1 MGQTERVCPISKTSF
16 HSFFRR
22 ADMRLGETKEG
33 KIMLG
38 TIVNTIAVIIGA
50 FIGILLKKGL
60 PEKMADTLMKGLGLC
75 TLFLGISG
83 SLKGQDSMV
92 LIISMVIGT
101 LIGEGIDLEDKVNRL
116 GKWVEKSFVG
126 RSGAV
131 EDSSVEEASDNK
143 QAKGKASIAEGFVT
157 ASLLFCVGAMTIVG
171 SLQSGLQG
179 NHEMLFNK
187 SMLDFVAAIIF
198 ASSLGIGVAFAAA
211 FVFVYQG
218 AITLLAQ
225 WVAPF
230 LNDTVIN
237 EMTCVGSVIII
248 GLALNML
255 GITKL
260 RVMNYVPGI
269 FIPIVLVPIMS
280 YIL

>member
-1 MGQTERVCPISKTSF
+1 
-16 HSFFRR
+16 
-22 ADMRLGETKEG
+22 
-33 KIMLG
+33 MLG
-38 TIVNTIAVIIGA
+38 TIVNTVAIIMGA
-50 FIGILLKKGL
+50 FIGIFLKKGL

-92 LIISMVIGT
+92 LIISIVVGT

-116 GKWVEKSFVG
+116 GQWIEK
-126 RSGAV
+126 
-131 EDSSVEEASDNK
+131 K
-143 QAKGKASIAEGFVT
+143 CKGKQSVSGKTSIAEGFVT
-157 ASLLFCVGAMTIVG
+157 ASLLFCVGAMAIVG

-198 ASSLGIGVAFAAA
+198 ASSLGIGVAFASALL
-211 FVFVYQG
+211 FLYQG
-218 AITLLAQ
+218 TITLLAQ
-225 WVAPF
+225 WIAPF
-230 LNDTVIN
+230 LTDTVIG

-260 RVMNYVPGI
+260 RVMNYVPAI
-269 FIPIVLVPIMS
+269 FIPIILVPIMALFS
-280 YIL
+280 

>member
-1 MGQTERVCPISKTSF
+1 
-16 HSFFRR
+16 
-22 ADMRLGETKEG
+22 
-33 KIMLG
+33 MLG
-38 TIVNTIAVIIGA
+38 TVVNTIAVIIGA
-50 FIGILLKKGL
+50 LIGMLLKKGL

-83 SLKGQDSMV
+83 SLKGENSMILIVSMV
-92 LIISMVIGT
+92 AGT

-116 GKWVEKSFVG
+116 GQWVEKKFS
-126 RSGAV
+126 
-131 EDSSVEEASDNK
+131 
-143 QAKGKASIAEGFVT
+143 GKAADDKVSVAEGFVT
-157 ASLLFCVGAMTIVG
+157 ASLLFCVGAMAIVG

-187 SMLDFVAAIIF
+187 SVLDFVAAIIF
-198 ASSLGIGVAFAAA
+198 ASSMGIGVAFASA

-225 WVAPF
+225 WIEPF
-230 LNDTVIN
+230 LNEAVIN

-260 RVMNYVPGI
+260 RVMNYVPAI
-269 FIPIVLVPIMS
+269 FIPIALVPLMTMS
-280 YIL
+280 G